1 MMETIAKIL
10 LNTGTWFVLASP
22 LLVLSFFIAKRVRKK
37 SMNSFIN
44 TVGVSFVTALL
55 VAPVPTPIITFF
67 VPCITWI
74 IKLEP
79 YNEFY
84 APIWYFA
91 AVSFAMSWIVS
102 FLIFYRYFSSTK
114 QL

>member
-10 LNTGTWFVLASP
+10 IVAVIWFVISSP

-37 SMNSFIN
+37 SKNSFIS

-55 VAPVPTPIITFF
+55 IAPVPTPIITFF
-67 VPCITWI
+67 VPFVAWI

-79 YNEFY
+79 YSTFY
-84 APIWYFA
+84 APIWHFA
-91 AVSFAMSWIVS
+91 AVSFAISWIVS
-102 FLIFYRYFSSTK
+102 FLIFSRYFNSSK
-114 QL
+114 A